1 MIGNQNIAKENRQAE
16 EECLI
21 FDTHTHYDDAQFDG
35 DRTELFENI
44 AQRGYY
50 IVNVGASLASTRQSI
65 ALAKKYAFV
74 HAAAGIH
81 PTNTGELTEQSF
93 GELVALLDEE
103 KVVAVGEIGLDYF
116 WEKEPGRE
124 CPREVQKYWFGR
136 QLALAVEKNVP
147 VIIHSRDAAED
158 TLLLIQ
164 QECGKARANGRQLTG
179 VIHCFS
185 YGKEMAKEYVNLGF
199 YLGIGGVLTFKN
211 ARRIREVVMEIP
223 LNYLVLETDCPYL
236 APEPYRGQRNCSL
249 NLPLVVNEIARIK
262 EISKEEVIC
271 ATTKNAKQLYRLL

>member
-1 MIGNQNIAKENRQAE
+1 MIGNQNITE
-16 EECLI
+16 ESMI
-21 FDTHTHYDDAQFDG
+21 FDTHTHYDDAQFDA
-35 DRTELFENI
+35 DRTELFEKFARCGI
-44 AQRGYY
+44 H
-50 IVNVGASLASTRQSI
+50 IVNVGASLESTMQSI
-65 ALAKKYAFV
+65 ALAKKYSFV
-74 HAAAGIH
+74 HAAAGVH
-81 PTNTGELTEQSF
+81 PTNTGELTEQNF
-93 GELVALLDEE
+93 ERLAALLNEE

-136 QLALAVEKNVP
+136 QLLLAAEKNMP

-158 TLLLIQ
+158 TLLFIR
-164 QECGKARANGRQLTG
+164 QEYERARESGRHLTG

-185 YGKEMAKEYVNLGF
+185 YGKEMAKEYVKMGF

-211 ARRIREVVMEIP
+211 ARKIRDVVMEIP

-249 NLPLVVNEIARIK
+249 NLPLVIDEIARIK
-262 EISKEEVIC
+262 GISKEEVTR
-271 ATTKNAKQLYRLL
+271 ATTKNAQQLYRLL

>member
-1 MIGNQNIAKENRQAE
+1 MIGNQNITE
-16 EECLI
+16 ESMI
-21 FDTHTHYDDAQFDG
+21 FDTHTHYDDAQFDA
-35 DRTELFENI
+35 DRTELFEKFARCGI
-44 AQRGYY
+44 R
-50 IVNVGASLASTRQSI
+50 IVNVGASLESTMQSI
-65 ALAKKYAFV
+65 ALAKKYSFV
-74 HAAAGIH
+74 HAAAGVH
-81 PTNTGELTEQSF
+81 PTNTGELTEQNF
-93 GELVALLDEE
+93 ERLAALLNEE

-136 QLALAVEKNVP
+136 QLLLAAEKNMP

-158 TLLLIQ
+158 TLLFIR
-164 QECGKARANGRQLTG
+164 QEYERARGSGRHLTG

-185 YGKEMAKEYVNLGF
+185 YGKEMAKEYVKMGF

-211 ARRIREVVMEIP
+211 ARKIRDVVMEIP

-249 NLPLVVNEIARIK
+249 NLPLVIDEIARIK
-262 EISKEEVIC
+262 GISKEEVTR